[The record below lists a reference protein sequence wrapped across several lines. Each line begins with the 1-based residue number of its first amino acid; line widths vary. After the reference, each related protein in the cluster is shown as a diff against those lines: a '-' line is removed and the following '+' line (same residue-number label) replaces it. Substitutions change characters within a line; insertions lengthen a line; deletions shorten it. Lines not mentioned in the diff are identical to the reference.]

1 MSIGDYCRYS
11 PYKNQNMSILLN
23 SSIKGDWTF
32 MNGMDTGLLIYFIKF
47 TLMFLISFY
56 PTFRAYRKRK
66 KNKLPIL
73 VLNLFAYGIG
83 YVGVYVINDYDS
95 NMGNAGLILLG
106 IAFLIWLVPLIW
118 SLLYE
123 KKEA

>member
-1 MSIGDYCRYS
+1 
-11 PYKNQNMSILLN
+11 
-23 SSIKGDWTF
+23 